1 MKIAYLS
8 TFFPFRGGIAQFN
21 ASLYR
26 ELEKTNEIQA
36 FTFTRQYPDLLFPG
50 QTQFVTDQD
59 AVDRIP
65 VIRSLD
71 TINPVSWKKTAEIIG
86 KQPPD
91 LLLMKFWMPF
101 FAPSLGYVS
110 GKVRKG
116 KTKSIAILD
125 NVIPHEK
132 RPGDLALIRYYLNR
146 VDGFI
151 AMSRSVETD
160 LLSLKPNAKFR
171 LKAHPV
177 YDHFPPCIDQAVARE
192 ALRLPKDKIIL
203 LFFGFIRDYK
213 GLDLLIEAIPKLD
226 NRFHLVIA
234 GEVYGNFDKYLER
247 IERLGLKDR
256 VSVFTRYISDPE
268 VAQFFSAA
276 DLGVLPYKTATQ
288 SGIVQIAYHYDL
300 PVLVTDVGGLTEMVT
315 NGKTGVVIPAP
326 ESQLIA
332 NGIHDVFKKTESLKS
347 FRKEIQVKK
356 TEMSWSGFAGTV
368 LDLAGEI

>member
-26 ELEKTNEIQA
+26 ELEKTNEVQA
-36 FTFTRQYPDLLFPG
+36 VTFTRQYPDLLFPG

-65 VIRSLD
+65 AIRSLD

-86 KQPPD
+86 KQHPD

-151 AMSRSVETD
+151 AMSKSVEQD
-160 LLSLKPNAKFR
+160 LLSLKPDAKYR
-171 LKAHPV
+171 LKAHPL
-177 YDHFPPCIDQAVARE
+177 YDHFPGSIDQKLARKS
-192 ALRLPKDKIIL
+192 LGLPENKIIL

-213 GLDLLIEAIPKLD
+213 GLDLLIEAMPILD
-226 NRFHLVIA
+226 DRFHLVIA
-234 GEVYGNFDKYLER
+234 GEVYGHFDKYQER
-247 IERLGLKDR
+247 IDKLGLTDR

-315 NGKTGVVIPAP
+315 DGKTGVVIPAP
-326 ESQLIA
+326 DSQLIA
-332 NGIHDVFKKTESLKS
+332 EGIFAAFQENKNLDF
-347 FRKEIQVKK
+347 FRNEIQLKK
-356 TEMSWSGFAGTV
+356 PEMSWSGFAGTV
-368 LDLAGEI
+368 LDLFKEI

>member
-65 VIRSLD
+65 AIRSLD
-71 TINPVSWKKTAEIIG
+71 TINPVSWEKTAKIIRN
-86 KQPPD
+86 QQPD

-151 AMSRSVETD
+151 AMSKSVEYD
-160 LLSLKPNAKFR
+160 LLSLKPDANFR

-177 YDHFPPCIDQAVARE
+177 YDHFPVSVDQETARK
-192 ALRLPKDKIIL
+192 ALNLPENKIIL

-213 GLDLLIEAIPKLD
+213 GLDLLIEAMPKLD
-226 NRFHLVIA
+226 DRFHLVIA
-234 GEVYGNFDKYLER
+234 GEVYGNFDKYQER
-247 IERLGLKDR
+247 IDKLGLNDR

-315 NGKTGVVIPAP
+315 DGKTGVVIPSP
-326 ESQLIA
+326 DSQLIA
-332 NGIHDVFKKTESLKS
+332 NGILAAFQENKNLDLFRNEIRLKKP
-347 FRKEIQVKK
+347 
-356 TEMSWSGFAGTV
+356 EMSWSGFAGTV
-368 LDLAGEI
+368 LDLAKEI